1 LILSF
6 IITIASLEELPVLK
20 KVIFSVFFG
29 VALISLLLIYSHFSM
44 SGYFWIDTYFNN
56 DSKGKP
62 GTFLLRIFTDKE
74 ILKITIKSILIATA
88 LLFILRVPKLII
100 FIDQKLKKIQDEIVG
115 PLWTGYLLTAIL
127 IYILFYTNFHEYE
140 IGFFLF
146 AVINN
151 FKYKNKNIGKLS
163 ITLLMLAYAGTMTA
177 GYNNVSL
184 EILTGV
190 FSTFLFKWLINKYGL
205 DKYKI
210 VMSICAL
217 MIAIFINKKIIH
229 NSYDWWGYS
238 VSGLKNNTYT
248 SNNTKL
254 EGLKLDY
261 ETKLILDHTDKYI
274 EKLNEEE
281 TIFAYPH
288 IPLFYW
294 LYEKTPPVHT
304 IVQWFD
310 VFPSNKLEPL
320 INELNIN
327 KPQLILWLK
336 PPNFVYEGHAK
347 LKKTDLPMESVD
359 SYFLNKINNNDYLI
373 EKVFVLNKSKQ
384 EIMEPIR
391 AKFILVNN
399 EGTDLIKELLRLN
412 RINEY
417 NRIKINGDS
426 SVVEVVFK
434 NTDDYNNFTDLTK
447 RIPIDINRYQF
458 IILSHKKEVIL
469 HQ

>member
-1 LILSF
+1 
-6 IITIASLEELPVLK
+6 
-20 KVIFSVFFG
+20 
-29 VALISLLLIYSHFSM
+29 
-44 SGYFWIDTYFNN
+44 
-56 DSKGKP
+56 
-62 GTFLLRIFTDKE
+62 
-74 ILKITIKSILIATA
+74 
-88 LLFILRVPKLII
+88 
-100 FIDQKLKKIQDEIVG
+100 
-115 PLWTGYLLTAIL
+115 
-127 IYILFYTNFHEYE
+127 
-140 IGFFLF
+140 
-146 AVINN
+146 
-151 FKYKNKNIGKLS
+151 
-163 ITLLMLAYAGTMTA
+163 
-177 GYNNVSL
+177 
-184 EILTGV
+184 
-190 FSTFLFKWLINKYGL
+190 
-205 DKYKI
+205 
-210 VMSICAL
+210 MSICAL
-217 MIAIFINKKIIH
+217 MVVIFINKKIIH
-229 NSYDWWGYS
+229 DSYDWWGYS

-261 ETKLILDHTDKYI
+261 ETKLIFDHTDKYI

-294 LYEKTPPVHT
+294 LYEKTPPVHS

-336 PPNFVYEGHAK
+336 PPNYVYEGHAK

-359 SYFLNKINNNDYLI
+359 SYFLNKINNNDYII
-373 EKVFVLNKSKQ
+373 EKIFILNKSKQ
-384 EIMEPIR
+384 ENIEPIR

-399 EGTDLIKELLRLN
+399 EGTDLINELLRLN

-417 NRIKINGDS
+417 NSIKINGDS

-447 RIPIDINRYQF
+447 RIPINTNKYQF